1 MWYTGGGTYTPNT
14 PHQTKENHMT
24 KDAKNDFIRSIVEKP
39 HSNAMGISYI
49 EDALIE
55 VLPIIVRTQE

>member
-1 MWYTGGGTYTPNT
+1 
-14 PHQTKENHMT
+14 MT